1 MVLVEES
8 GMKLIDL
15 ISLLTVKPRK
25 IMDFNLDL
33 FKKGVPAE
41 IVIIDHNHEWIFDKI
56 HIQSK
61 SENSPFIGEKL
72 KGRVELTLSGIY
84 AYKN

>member
-1 MVLVEES
+1 M
-8 GMKLIDL
+8 
-15 ISLLTVKPRK
+15 
-25 IMDFNLDL
+25 
-33 FKKGVPAE
+33 PAD
-41 IVIIDHNHEWIFDKI
+41 IVVIDHNHEWIFDKI